1 MKQFILKISI
11 LSFIGLGAVFFSV
24 HQNAELFRDINY
36 SKFKAQHKSLIIGTS
51 RANFAIDPSVFDT
64 KYDLLNFAFTA
75 ATSPYGEV
83 YYNAIQDKITKE
95 KDAIFILDI
104 DPFALSVDKSKSNFN
119 EEKNSLGRQKIINA
133 NPNFEYIFKNETPL
147 YDRLFPVMESNK
159 VKFEN
164 GFTQL
169 NNNYTAAQEIAMR
182 KAKIEDYK
190 KLALSNC
197 LSKER
202 MMYFEKTI
210 ELLKQYG
217 KVYLISVPVSN
228 EIYNIQEKY
237 WPQKNE
243 YINSISEKSKV
254 SYFNLQ
260 NSFPSPKTIDGVH
273 LLKDEAQNVS
283 LALND
288 SIARYQK

>member
-11 LSFIGLGAVFFSV
+11 LSFIGLGAVYLSV
-24 HQNAELFRDINY
+24 LQNAKLFRDINH
-36 SKFKAQHKSLIIGTS
+36 SKFKAKHKSLIIGTS
-51 RANFAIDPSVFDT
+51 RANFAIDPSAFDA

-75 ATSPYGEV
+75 ATSPYGEL

-104 DPFALSVDKSKSNFN
+104 DPFALSQEKQKPTFN
-119 EEKNSLGRQKIINA
+119 EDKNSLGRQKIINA

-147 YDRLFPVMESNK
+147 YDRLFPAMESNK

-169 NNNYTAAQEIAMR
+169 NNNYTAEQEIAMR

-197 LSKER
+197 LSNER
-202 MMYFEKTI
+202 MLYFEKTI

-217 KVYLISVPVSN
+217 KVYLISVPVSP
-228 EIYNIQEKY
+228 EIYSM
-237 WPQKNE
+237 QKNYWASKDE
-243 YINSISEKSKV
+243 FISMLVKKHNIK
-254 SYFNLQ
+254 YFNLQ

-273 LLKDEAQNVS
+273 ISKEDARNIS
-283 LALND
+283 LALRD